1 MSQQPSPAARPMSAA
16 EWALLVFLSVL
27 WGGSFFFNHVAVA
40 VLPPFTVVAVRV
52 SVAAAI
58 LWLVVLARGVPVP
71 RAPGAW
77 AAFMVMGLFNNA
89 VPFSLI
95 VWSQSHIASG
105 VAAILNASTPLFAV
119 LLAPLAINERLT
131 AGRLAG
137 VLLGLGG
144 VAVMMGGAALQ
155 DGIELAAEA
164 ACVLAAVSYAV
175 AGLYGRRFS
184 RLGLAPLATA
194 AGMLT
199 CSSLLL
205 LPLAALVDR
214 PWTLPFPGTAAVAS
228 LAGLAALSTALAYL
242 VFFRLLETAGPVNL
256 TLVTLLVPVTAV
268 LLGILVLGE
277 PLRPRQLL
285 GMALIAAG
293 LAAID
298 GRPLACL
305 AGQPRART

>member
-1 MSQQPSPAARPMSAA
+1 MSQQPSPASRPMSAA

-52 SVAAAI
+52 SLAAAI

-71 RAPGAW
+71 GSAGAW

-155 DGIELAAEA
+155 GGIELAAEA

-175 AGLYGRRFS
+175 TGLYGRRFS

-298 GRPLACL
+298 GRPLAWL